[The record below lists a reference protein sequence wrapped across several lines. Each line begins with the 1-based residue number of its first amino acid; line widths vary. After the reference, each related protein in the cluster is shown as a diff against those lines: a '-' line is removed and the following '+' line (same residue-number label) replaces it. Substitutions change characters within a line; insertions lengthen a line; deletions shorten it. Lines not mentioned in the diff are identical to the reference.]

1 MHRKIRPFELIEP
14 ATVKEAAQLLASHGD
29 KARVLAGGV
38 DLVSRMM
45 RWQIKPEYVISIR
58 RIPGLD
64 YIEGDG
70 KIGLKIGAMTTLRS
84 VELSQVIERYYA
96 ILYEAVRQIA
106 SIQVKTM
113 STVVGNLCVSTP
125 ASDIAP
131 VLCVLEAKLK
141 IEGGK
146 EDKIVAIEDFF
157 VDVGKTIVEPG
168 QIVTEIQI
176 PAVSLQTGAA
186 FFKLKPVKAS
196 ISKVNAAVMVGIK
209 DDTCNKAKIAL
220 GSVAPKMIRAMRAEE
235 TIRGKMVDEALIIRA
250 AEVAAEESKPI
261 TDLRSTAEYRKEMVA
276 ILVKR
281 AIKAALERASKSE
294 QERGKQ

>member
-1 MHRKIRPFELIEP
+1 MHRTLRSFELLEP
-14 ATVKEAAQLLASHGD
+14 TTIKEAIKLLASHGD
-29 KARVLAGGV
+29 KTKILAGGV

-58 RIPGLD
+58 KIPGLD

-70 KIGLKIGAMTTLRS
+70 KSGLKIGAMTSLIS
-84 VELSQVIERYYA
+84 IELSPIIKLDYTV
-96 ILYEAVRQIA
+96 LYETICQIA

-141 IEGGK
+141 IVGSNK
-146 EDKIVAIEDFF
+146 DKVVAIEDFF
-157 VDVGKTIVEPG
+157 VDVGKTILEPD

-176 PAVSLQTGAA
+176 PAASPQTGAA

-196 ISKVNAAVMVGIK
+196 ISKVNAAVMLSMK
-209 DDTCNKAKIAL
+209 DSTCNKARIAL

-235 TIRGKMVDEALIIRA
+235 TIRGKMVDEALIARA
-250 AEVAAEESKPI
+250 AEMAAEESKPI
-261 TDLRSTAEYRKEMVA
+261 TDLRSTGEYRKQMVA
-276 ILVKR
+276 VLVKR
-281 AIKAALERASKSE
+281 AIKAALERARK
-294 QERGKQ
+294 